1 MRLTVVGPGP
11 AYTRRR
17 LSSSCY
23 LVEHGPAALL
33 LDLGH
38 GSFANLARRREPASL
53 TAILVSHLHPDHH
66 IDLVP
71 LRHYLMYAP
80 HPAGHVALHAPAD
93 LRRRYDELDGEA
105 GFLDVLG
112 KEPALEPGLREIGP
126 FRVTVGRV
134 THTDASFGFRVALA
148 RGQGLDKGLVYSGDC
163 GRPEDLVALLRPGDV
178 LLSEASFGNAA
189 PVDEVE
195 HLTSA
200 QAGHAA
206 SDGGASRLLL
216 THVLDENLR
225 GAAAGARRTFEGPVE
240 LARPGLQVEID

>member
-1 MRLTVVGPGP
+1 VKLTIVGPGP

-53 TAILVSHLHPDHH
+53 TAILISHLHPDHH

-80 HPAGHVALHAPAD
+80 HPAGRVALHAPAD
-93 LRRRYDELDGEA
+93 LRRRYDELNGER
-105 GFLDVLG
+105 GFLDVLLP
-112 KEPALEPGLREIGP
+112 EPDLAPGERTVGP
-126 FRVTVGRV
+126 FSITIGRV
-134 THTDASFGFRVALA
+134 THTDASFGFRVAL
-148 RGQGLDKGLVYSGDC
+148 RGTGGPGLVYSGDC
-163 GRPEDLVALLRPGDV
+163 GRPEDLVALLRPGDT
-178 LLSEASFGNAA
+178 LLSEASFGGAG

-195 HLTSA
+195 HLTGA
-200 QAGHAA
+200 QAGQAA
-206 SDGGASRLLL
+206 RDGGASRLVL
-216 THVLDENLR
+216 THVLDESHR
-225 GAAAGARRTFEGPVE
+225 GVVAGARRVFDGPTE
-240 LARPGLQVEID
+240 LARPGLQVDFG

>member
-17 LSSSCY
+17 CSSSCY
-23 LVEHGPAALL
+23 LVEHGSAALL

-53 TAILVSHLHPDHH
+53 TAVLISHLHPDHH

-80 HPAGHVALHAPAD
+80 HPAGHVALHAPSD
-93 LRRRYDELDGEA
+93 LRRRYDELNGEA

-112 KEPALEPGLREIGP
+112 AEPALEPGTREIGP
-126 FRVTVGRV
+126 FGVTVGRV
-134 THTDASFGFRVALA
+134 THTDASFGFRATLA
-148 RGQGLDKGLVYSGDC
+148 GSGGPGLVYSGDC

-178 LLSEASFGNAA
+178 MLSEASFGNAQ

-195 HLTSA
+195 HLTA
-200 QAGHAA
+200 TQAGAA
-206 SDGGASRLLL
+206 ARDGGASRLLL
-216 THVLDENLR
+216 THILDENR
-225 GAAAGARRTFEGPVE
+225 QGATAAARRVFKGPVE
-240 LARPGLQVEID
+240 LARAGLQVEIG

>member
-17 LSSSCY
+17 CSSSCY
-23 LVEHGPAALL
+23 LIEHGSAALV

-53 TAILVSHLHPDHH
+53 TAILISHLHPDHH

-93 LRRRYDELDGEA
+93 LRRRYDELNGEG
-105 GFLDVLG
+105 GFLGVLG
-112 KEPALEPGLREIGP
+112 TEPALEPGTREIGP
-126 FRVTVGRV
+126 FRVTVGKV
-134 THTDASFGFRVALA
+134 AHTDASFGFRVSLA
-148 RGQGLDKGLVYSGDC
+148 GGDGPGLVYSGDC

-178 LLSEASFGNAA
+178 LLSEASFGNAR

-195 HLTSA
+195 HLTAA
-200 QAGHAA
+200 QAGQAA
-206 SDGGASRLLL
+206 REGGASRLLL

-225 GAAAGARRTFEGPVE
+225 GAAAAARRAFKGPVE
-240 LARPGLQVEID
+240 LARPGLQVEIG

>member
-1 MRLTVVGPGP
+1 
-11 AYTRRR
+11 
-17 LSSSCY
+17 
-23 LVEHGPAALL
+23 VEHESTAVL

-38 GSFANLARRREPASL
+38 GSFANLARRREPADL
-53 TAILVSHLHPDHH
+53 TAILISHLHPDHH

-93 LRRRYDELDGEA
+93 LRRRYDELNGEG

-112 KEPALEPGLREIGP
+112 TEPALEPGAREIGR

-148 RGQGLDKGLVYSGDC
+148 GGDGRGLVYSGDC

-178 LLSEASFGNAA
+178 LLSEASFGNAL
-189 PVDEVE
+189 PVDAVE

-200 QAGHAA
+200 QAGQAA
-206 SDGGASRLLL
+206 ADGGASRLLL
-216 THVLDENLR
+216 THILDENLR
-225 GAAAGARRTFEGPVE
+225 GAAAGARRTFRGPVE
-240 LARPGLQVEID
+240 LARPGRQVEIG

>member
-1 MRLTVVGPGP
+1 VRLTIVGPGP

-23 LVEHGPAALL
+23 LVEHESTALL

-53 TAILVSHLHPDHH
+53 TAILISHLHPDHH

-80 HPAGHVALHAPAD
+80 HPAGRVALHAPAD
-93 LRRRYDELDGEA
+93 LRRRYDQLNGEG
-105 GFLDVLG
+105 GFLDVLSP
-112 KEPALEPGLREIGP
+112 EPALEPGAREIGP

-148 RGQGLDKGLVYSGDC
+148 GGQSPGLVYSGDC
-163 GRPEDLVALLRPGDV
+163 GRPEDLVALLRPDDI
-178 LLSEASFGNAA
+178 LLSEASFGNAD

-195 HLTSA
+195 HLTAA
-200 QAGHAA
+200 QAGQAA
-206 SDGGASRLLL
+206 TTGGASRLLL
-216 THVLDENLR
+216 THILDENLR
-225 GAAAGARRTFEGPVE
+225 GAAAGARRTFKGPVE
-240 LARPGLQVEID
+240 LARPGRQVEIG

>member
-1 MRLTVVGPGP
+1 MRLTIVGPGP

-23 LVEHGPAALL
+23 LVEHGSAALL

-93 LRRRYDELDGEA
+93 LRRRYDELNGEA

-112 KEPALEPGLREIGP
+112 AEPALEPGTREIGP
-126 FRVTVGRV
+126 FHVTVGRV
-134 THTDASFGFRVALA
+134 THTDASFGFRVTLA
-148 RGQGLDKGLVYSGDC
+148 GGHGRGLVYSGDC

-178 LLSEASFGNAA
+178 LLSEASFGNAH

-195 HLTSA
+195 HLTAA

-206 SDGGASRLLL
+206 ADGGASRLFL
-216 THVLDENLR
+216 THILDENLM
-225 GAAAGARRTFEGPVE
+225 GAAAGARRTFKGPVE
-240 LARPGLQVEID
+240 LARPGRQVEIG

>member
-1 MRLTVVGPGP
+1 MRLTIIGPGP

-23 LVEHGPAALL
+23 LVEHGSAALL

-53 TAILVSHLHPDHH
+53 TAILISHLHPDHH

-80 HPAGHVALHAPAD
+80 HPAGHVALHGPAD
-93 LRRRYDELDGEA
+93 LRRRYDELNGEA

-112 KEPALEPGLREIGP
+112 PEPALAPGDRDIGP
-126 FRVTVGRV
+126 FHVTVGRV
-134 THTDASFGFRVALA
+134 THTDASFGFRVAVA
-148 RGQGLDKGLVYSGDC
+148 GGLGSGLVYSGDC

-178 LLSEASFGNAA
+178 LLSEASFGNSR

-200 QAGHAA
+200 QAGQAA
-206 SDGGASRLLL
+206 LDGGASRLLL

-225 GAAAGARRTFEGPVE
+225 AAAAGARRVFKGPVE
-240 LARPGLQVEID
+240 LARPGLRVEIG

>member
-23 LVEHGPAALL
+23 LVEHGSAALL

-93 LRRRYDELDGEA
+93 LRRRYDELNGEV

-112 KEPALEPGLREIGP
+112 TEPALEPGTREIGP

-134 THTDASFGFRVALA
+134 THTDASFGFRVTLA
-148 RGQGLDKGLVYSGDC
+148 RGRGHGQGLVYSGDC
-163 GRPEDLVALLRPGDV
+163 GRPADLVALLRPGDV

-200 QAGHAA
+200 QAGQAA

-225 GAAAGARRTFEGPVE
+225 GAAAGARRAFRGPVE

>member
-1 MRLTVVGPGP
+1 MKLTIVGSGP

-23 LVEHGPAALL
+23 LVEHGSAALL

-93 LRRRYDELDGEA
+93 LRRRYDELNGEA

-112 KEPALEPGLREIGP
+112 AEPALEPGTREIGP

-148 RGQGLDKGLVYSGDC
+148 RGNGRGLVYSGDC

-200 QAGHAA
+200 QAGQAA
-206 SDGGASRLLL
+206 TDGGASRLLL

-225 GAAAGARRTFEGPVE
+225 GAPGGARRTFRGPVE

>member
-17 LSSSCY
+17 CSSSCY
-23 LVEHGPAALL
+23 LIEHGSAALV

-53 TAILVSHLHPDHH
+53 TAILISHLHPDHH

-93 LRRRYDELDGEA
+93 LRRRYDELNGE
-105 GFLDVLG
+105 GRFLGVLG
-112 KEPALEPGLREIGP
+112 TEPALEPGTREIGP
-126 FRVTVGRV
+126 FRVTVGKV
-134 THTDASFGFRVALA
+134 AHTDASFGFRVALG
-148 RGQGLDKGLVYSGDC
+148 RGDGPGLVYSGDC

-178 LLSEASFGNAA
+178 LLSEASFGNAR

-195 HLTSA
+195 HLTAA
-200 QAGHAA
+200 QAGQAA
-206 SDGGASRLLL
+206 REGGASRLLL

-225 GAAAGARRTFEGPVE
+225 GAAAAARRTFKGPVE
-240 LARPGLQVEID
+240 LARPGLQVEIG